1 MRQMAEGAKAI
12 NQTLA
17 GTNKRMTKMEYEVK
31 ESRMEAKVA
40 RDENQS
46 NKWTLLHVTTTDS
59 QITRKVSELN
69 SNIALD
75 NWNLLHMRTTSL
87 HFTSLH
93 FTSLFAPNKRR
104 SDLAH
109 LQRSSPLKPSTL
121 KPCTPKLLRTIPPS
135 QIPHSFPESRQSTC
149 LRHHPKTYPAR

>member
-17 GTNKRMTKMEYEVK
+17 ATNKRMTKMEDEVK

-46 NKWTLLHVTTTDS
+46 NMWTLLHVTTTDS

-75 NWNLLHMRTTSL
+75 NWNLGSYADKVYLAGNAVLDATTDQQRARAQRDVD
-87 HFTSLH
+87 HFTK
-93 FTSLFAPNKRR
+93 AQEQ
-104 SDLAH
+104 
-109 LQRSSPLKPSTL
+109 LQSAVAAKQEQIRALEESSPMKSMRLSSTGSS
-121 KPCTPKLLRTIPPS
+121 C
-135 QIPHSFPESRQSTC
+135 
-149 LRHHPKTYPAR
+149 

>member
-59 QITRKVSELN
+59 QIARKVSELN

-93 FTSLFAPNKRR
+93 FTSLHFTSLHFTSLHFTPNKRR

-109 LQRSSPLKPSTL
+109 LQRSSPSNPSTL
-121 KPCTPKLLRTIPPS
+121 KPCTPKPLRTIPPS
-135 QIPHSFPESRQSTC
+135 QIPHPSFPESRQST
-149 LRHHPKTYPAR
+149 